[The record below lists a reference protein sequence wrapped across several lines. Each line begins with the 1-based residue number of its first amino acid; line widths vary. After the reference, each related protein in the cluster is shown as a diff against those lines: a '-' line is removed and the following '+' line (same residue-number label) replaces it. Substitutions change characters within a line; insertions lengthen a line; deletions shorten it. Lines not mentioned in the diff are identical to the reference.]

1 MRNPHSL
8 ELRKNQVMGQDRTSI
23 IADDSEL
30 RDHID
35 AFSNQLCQAVDGQF
49 DFTVQVDT
57 DDETLQK
64 LQMLTNFLLDSARRA
79 VGALKQNTRELE
91 AEIAERKKAEE
102 ERETLHHEL
111 LVTSRLAGMAE
122 VATGVLHNVGNVLN
136 SVNVSATLVSNRV
149 RDSKFSG
156 LVKATAMLEEHADDM
171 ATFLAEDPK
180 GKQLPVYLAKMTRYL
195 AEERDVILQELISLT
210 RNVDHIKE
218 IVSLQQAY
226 AKISGVTEKVA
237 VGDLIDDALLIRD
250 AGLHRHGIKVVREY
264 ADSPLVSL
272 EKQKVLQILVN
283 LISNAKHALSD
294 GPKQDKRLTLRAELV
309 AADRLRIEV
318 EDNGTGIERENLTR
332 IFSHGFTT
340 KKSGHGFGLHSCAS
354 TVEEMGGSLE
364 AASSGPGHGAKFTLE
379 LPIRPEVKSQ

>member
-136 SVNVSATLVSNRV
+136 SVNVSATLVSNRF

-156 LVKATAMLEEHADDM
+156 LVKATAMLEEHADVLQAAVIGVPDELRGEVPI
-171 ATFLAEDPK
+171 AFVTCIEGARSTEESLRDFARQSLA
-180 GKQLPVYLAKMTRYL
+180 RF
-195 AEERDVILQELISLT
+195 
-210 RNVDHIKE
+210 
-218 IVSLQQAY
+218 
-226 AKISGVTEKVA
+226 KVPRH
-237 VGDLIDDALLIRD
+237 VHIRD
-250 AGLHRHGIKVVREY
+250 DLPTGPTGKILKRHLCK
-264 ADSPLVSL
+264 LL
-272 EKQKVLQILVN
+272 
-283 LISNAKHALSD
+283 
-294 GPKQDKRLTLRAELV
+294 
-309 AADRLRIEV
+309 
-318 EDNGTGIERENLTR
+318 
-332 IFSHGFTT
+332 
-340 KKSGHGFGLHSCAS
+340 
-354 TVEEMGGSLE
+354 
-364 AASSGPGHGAKFTLE
+364 
-379 LPIRPEVKSQ
+379 